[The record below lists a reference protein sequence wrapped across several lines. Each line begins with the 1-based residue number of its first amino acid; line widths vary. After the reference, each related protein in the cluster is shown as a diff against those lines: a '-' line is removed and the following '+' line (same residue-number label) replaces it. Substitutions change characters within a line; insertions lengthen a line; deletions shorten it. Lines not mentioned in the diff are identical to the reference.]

1 MNIAAIRILTET
13 WWERVDVINIA
24 AIRILTETGRVLA
37 VKGLML

>member
-1 MNIAAIRILTET
+1 MGAGC
-13 WWERVDVINIA
+13 ERVNVIDIA